1 VFAFGPVCIT
11 NWYQSIR
18 EARTLKKHVF
28 SALGS
33 KLQNFQSSQILIL
46 TTCRDSS
53 RQYGFG
59 DIKIIEIGV
68 EMSLAELAEVSF
80 EICRKNQIVPEF

>member
-1 VFAFGPVCIT
+1 VFAFGPVCTT

-33 KLQNFQSSQILIL
+33 KLQNFQSSRILIL
-46 TTCRDSS
+46 TTCEDSS
-53 RQYGFG
+53 RQYESG

-68 EMSLAELAEVSF
+68 ETSPAELVEVSP
-80 EICRKNQIVPEF
+80 EICRKIQTVPEF

>member
-1 VFAFGPVCIT
+1 MFAFGPICTT

-33 KLQNFQSSQILIL
+33 KLQNFQSSHIWIL
-46 TTCRDSS
+46 TTYGVSS
-53 RQYGFG
+53 RRYESG
-59 DIKIIEIGV
+59 DIKVIKIEVETSLIEI
-68 EMSLAELAEVSF
+68 AEVSP
-80 EICRKNQIVPEF
+80 EICLKNYTVPEF